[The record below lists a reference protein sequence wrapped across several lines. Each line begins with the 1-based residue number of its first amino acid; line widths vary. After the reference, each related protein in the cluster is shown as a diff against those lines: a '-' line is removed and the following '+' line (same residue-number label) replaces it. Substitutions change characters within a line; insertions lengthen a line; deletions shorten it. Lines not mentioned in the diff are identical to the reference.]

1 MSEFIDILEVTLE
14 MNKGSISESDV
25 FRSYPEW
32 DSLMVFA
39 VLSMLSDEYDI
50 TITRAEFEDII
61 TVKDLYEYIK
71 KKQ

>member
-1 MSEFIDILEVTLE
+1 MNDLISNLEMTLE
-14 MNKGSISESDV
+14 KKIGSIKESDA
-25 FRSYPEW
+25 FRNYPEW

-50 TITRAEFEDII
+50 TITRAEFEEIVTI
-61 TVKDLYEYIK
+61 KDLYEYIQ

>member
-1 MSEFIDILEVTLE
+1 MNELIANLETTLE
-14 MNKGSISESDV
+14 KDTGSVRESDV

-50 TITRAEFEDII
+50 SITRAEFDEIT
-61 TVKDLYEYIK
+61 TVKELYNYIQ